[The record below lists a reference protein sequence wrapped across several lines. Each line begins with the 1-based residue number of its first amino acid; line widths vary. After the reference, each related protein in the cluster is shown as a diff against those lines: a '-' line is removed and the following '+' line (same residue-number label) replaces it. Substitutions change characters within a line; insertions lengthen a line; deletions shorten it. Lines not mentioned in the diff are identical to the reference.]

1 MVWIEIGYVLFCIAL
16 VNKKKTYSP
25 YQLASSVFMMV
36 ALLWLTVSLPVVYSS
51 QQALAKQNVM
61 ADVNAPIQPNEEEAA
76 NPFGNSTEEK
86 TPNSGNSF
94 SEEYLHNHHI
104 TDYFFIVASQF
115 HSHFDTDTY
124 LAYHGELD
132 VPPPDV
138 A

>member
-1 MVWIEIGYVLFCIAL
+1 MCYFAL
-16 VNKKKTYSP
+16 RLMSNKETYSQF
-25 YQLASSVFMMV
+25 QLASSVFMML
-36 ALLWLTVSLPVVYSS
+36 ALLWLTVSLPVVYSC
-51 QQALAKQNVM
+51 QQDLAKQHRI
-61 ADVNAPIQPNEEEAA
+61 ADVNSPIQTSEEEAA

-86 TPNSGNSF
+86 TPNSGSSF

-115 HSHFDTDTY
+115 HSHFDADTY

>member
-1 MVWIEIGYVLFCIAL
+1 MI
-16 VNKKKTYSP
+16 
-25 YQLASSVFMMV
+25 
-36 ALLWLTVSLPVVYSS
+36 ALLWLTISLPVVYSS
-51 QQALAKQNVM
+51 QQDLAKQNRM
-61 ADVNAPIQPNEEEAA
+61 ADVNTPFQTNEEEAA

-86 TPNSGNSF
+86 TPNSGSSF